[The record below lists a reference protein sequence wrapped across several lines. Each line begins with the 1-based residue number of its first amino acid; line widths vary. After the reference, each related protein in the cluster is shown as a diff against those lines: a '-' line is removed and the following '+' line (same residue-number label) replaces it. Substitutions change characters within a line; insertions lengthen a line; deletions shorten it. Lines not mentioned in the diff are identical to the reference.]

1 MKAKLLTQNSITLM
15 AYLMENETVR
25 NKVKAA
31 GEEGKS
37 YAIYS
42 FRNDGIVVLGE
53 TKYPFWNQLIG
64 CRFKLP
70 FAAWALAVWDA
81 LVDLSTGANSEALEE
96 GLSVEIAKKAKRET
110 EYNWVVERLVDCYR
124 HVCDKVDGGVSLE
137 GGAGKSGSSSGST
150 RCVVFANDPEVNVNI
165 NVEGVKR
172 TLRVPDA
179 TGRAFLDLDLGVTGV
194 HVRHD

>member
-37 YAIYS
+37 YAIYT
-42 FRNDGIVVLGE
+42 FRSDGIIVLGE

-81 LVDLSTGANSEALEE
+81 LVDLSTGNRSKALEE
-96 GLSVEIAKKAKRET
+96 GLSVEIAKKAKREN

-124 HVCDKVDGGVSLE
+124 HVCDKADEGVSPE
-137 GGAGKSGSSSGST
+137 GGAGKSGLSAGST
-150 RCVVFANDPEVNVNI
+150 IHVHNDEQPLTVNL
-165 NVEGVKR
+165 NVGGIKR
-172 TLRVPDA
+172 KLRFPDA
-179 TGRAFLDLDLGVTGV
+179 TGRSFLDVELGVTDV
-194 HVRHD
+194 HVRND